1 MESSYEKKR
10 NRNHFLT
17 QLHCDLCH
25 FGNMWSRELDMQMAE
40 DDIFM
45 VVIQRS
51 SMDYFWNR
59 YNGTFRVNLPIIKSL
74 RFKAK

>member
-1 MESSYEKKR
+1 
-10 NRNHFLT
+10 
-17 QLHCDLCH
+17 
-25 FGNMWSRELDMQMAE
+25 MQMAE